1 MIFEWDEAKN
11 RINIEKHGIG
21 FEEAKLL
28 FEMPHLRSFTR
39 HDHGEI
45 REISIGEIYEILI
58 IVVIHTDR
66 DGIIRIISARKA
78 SKKERSLYYDHIKK
92 TD

>member
-11 RINIEKHGIG
+11 RINIEKHGIS

-39 HDHGEI
+39 HDYGRNRSWI
-45 REISIGEIYEILI
+45 YWPLPIKIFQQNRYIGAIGREAFHVFDL
-58 IVVIHTDR
+58 
-66 DGIIRIISARKA
+66 A
-78 SKKERSLYYDHIKK
+78 
-92 TD
+92 

>member
-1 MIFEWDEAKN
+1 MIFEWDETKN
-11 RINIEKHGIG
+11 RINIEKHGIS

-39 HDHGEI
+39 RDHGEI

-78 SKKERSLYYDHIKK
+78 SKKERSMYYDHIKK
-92 TD
+92 TN